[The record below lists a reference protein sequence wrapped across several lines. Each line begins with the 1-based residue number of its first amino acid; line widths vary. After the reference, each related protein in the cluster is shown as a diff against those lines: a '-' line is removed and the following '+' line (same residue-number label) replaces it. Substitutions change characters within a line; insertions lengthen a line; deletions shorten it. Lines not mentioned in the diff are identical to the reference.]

1 LGVDVIEGRGF
12 SDADPVGRP
21 HSLLINRTLAHSG
34 FVGEN
39 PVGTRVYT
47 GDVPWDVIGIVEDVR
62 ETGLADP
69 PGSAIFANL
78 EQAGAD
84 SRLFEH
90 SSPYFAVRTDGSP
103 TALVPAIREIV
114 RQLDPQTAPDRIATM
129 EQILSNSI
137 LQPRFYAG
145 MFGLFALIAG
155 TLAVVGIYGSIAFA
169 VSSRTREIGIRVA
182 LGASKFQVFRA
193 IVGDMLLL
201 AAVGIAAGVAGGA
214 MLTRY
219 LQQMLFELTPLDP
232 AVFFAMPVVLAS
244 AVLGA
249 ALLSA
254 RPALTVAPL
263 AALRH
268 E

>member
-1 LGVDVIEGRGF
+1 M
-12 SDADPVGRP
+12 
-21 HSLLINRTLAHSG
+21 RTA
-34 FVGEN
+34 
-39 PVGTRVYT
+39 
-47 GDVPWDVIGIVEDVR
+47 
-62 ETGLADP
+62 
-69 PGSAIFANL
+69 
-78 EQAGAD
+78 
-84 SRLFEH
+84 LFEH

-114 RQLDPQTAPDRIATM
+114 RQLDPQTAPGRIATM
-129 EQILSNSI
+129 EQILSNSV

-155 TLAVVGIYGSIAFA
+155 TLAVVGIYGGIAFA

-182 LGASKFQVFRA
+182 LGASRHQVFRA
-193 IVGDMLLL
+193 VVGDVLLL

-232 AVFFAMPVVLAS
+232 AVFIAMPVVLGS
-244 AVLGA
+244 AVFGA
-249 ALLSA
+249 AFLSA